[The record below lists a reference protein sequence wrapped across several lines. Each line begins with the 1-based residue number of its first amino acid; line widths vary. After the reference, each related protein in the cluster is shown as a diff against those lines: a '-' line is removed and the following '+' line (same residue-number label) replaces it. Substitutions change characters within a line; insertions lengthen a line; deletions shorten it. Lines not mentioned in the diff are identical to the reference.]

1 MIHLSKRIR
10 FSRFYLD
17 VIELDLIGSRFF
29 VFRYYRIELRF
40 FMDSVRDPFSKDT
53 LIHEF
58 MMILERSIE
67 EEERGGFFNERK
79 EKKRRFKV

>member
-1 MIHLSKRIR
+1 MNSASLS
-10 FSRFYLD
+10 
-17 VIELDLIGSRFF
+17 GSF
-29 VFRYYRIELRF
+29 L
-40 FMDSVRDPFSKDT
+40 KDT

>member
-1 MIHLSKRIR
+1 
-10 FSRFYLD
+10 
-17 VIELDLIGSRFF
+17 
-29 VFRYYRIELRF
+29 
-40 FMDSVRDPFSKDT
+40 MDSVWESFSKDT